1 MCFFVILVSRSVF
14 CLQIFESES
23 GQLGFLKLAFWCKSG
38 CKKHFFDRTRDS
50 DDFRVEFWCFSEALG
65 AVFLTFAGLDFRGY
79 PITRTPGGG
88 ANPRPIWHPLNH
100 SKPWL
105 QTCNQQLQ
113 DRWLLE
119 SNRPEDYSLKISR
132 WYPKPGAVCPW
143 QSGAGGFYISRFAN
157 HIFVHRFC
165 FPAKPDSFLRSH
177 LPTTFPDLNIP
188 QQYFP
193 ISIFP

>member
-1 MCFFVILVSRSVF
+1 VVAKNI
-14 CLQIFESES
+14 
-23 GQLGFLKLAFWCKSG
+23 
-38 CKKHFFDRTRDS
+38 
-50 DDFRVEFWCFSEALG
+50 
-65 AVFLTFAGLDFRGY
+65 FLTELGILMISGSNFGAFRKPWEQFFSLLLVWRQPWKLLDFRGY

-119 SNRPEDYSLKISR
+119 SNRPEDNSLKISR